1 MQFTID
7 ADHPA
12 LPGHFP
18 GYPVVPGVVI
28 LSHVL
33 AAVRAQPGLSHIV
46 GIRRLKFLRQV
57 APGQTLRIVIDSPK
71 PQAEKPERV
80 GFECWSGDALVLSG
94 VASIAA

>member
-33 AAVRAQPGLSHIV
+33 AALRGRIGASRMT

-57 APGQTLRIVIDSPK
+57 MPGQPLRIVIDSPK